1 MNNKFFELVFSTFS
15 VILKMRWD
23 GSKFNGSVGISKNAR
38 QIYFCEKK
46 GPKRSFKKK
55 KQRKLLFLT
64 EISEGNLII
73 NEVCS
78 FLISRGDFKIFLIFS
93 L

>member
-1 MNNKFFELVFSTFS
+1 MGLNLTGAWVSRKMHVKFIF
-15 VILKMRWD
+15 
-23 GSKFNGSVGISKNAR
+23 AR
-38 QIYFCEKK
+38 KK
-46 GPKRSFKKK
+46 GQRDLSRKK